1 MCFIAS
7 GYYLKLSTT
16 EPPCQPYSMN
26 IIGEKTWSHPP
37 SWAWFIIYTN
47 LRKSRDMLPTSW
59 LANIFHQSYPDVPN
73 MPKDLIFG
81 WIFNWS
87 NLPFHALGIL
97 KVWTPLA
104 GTFITRNMQMIISNG
119 QSHEASK
126 SMCFWFV
133 GFCHLVVLMFIVL
146 LMLVPLYVCE
156 RMIAGSGG
164 LTTRRHQ
171 FFIRWSDVLC
181 IKTLGIDSNWTSWNL
196 NVQNW
201 DPPQSPKDLSFL
213 SF

>member
-1 MCFIAS
+1 
-7 GYYLKLSTT
+7 
-16 EPPCQPYSMN
+16 MN
-26 IIGEKTWSHPP
+26 IIGEKTRTHPP

-47 LRKSRDMLPTSW
+47 LRKSRDMLPTGW
-59 LANIFHQSYPDVPN
+59 HANILHQSYPDVPS

-97 KVWTPLA
+97 MVWTPLA

-119 QSHEASK
+119 QSHEVSK
-126 SMCFWFV
+126 SMCFWLV

-146 LMLVPLYVCE
+146 RPPHVGSRLCVWTYGCRE
-156 RMIAGSGG
+156 RGFDHPKAPI
-164 LTTRRHQ
+164 
-171 FFIRWSDVLC
+171 FIKWSDVLC
-181 IKTLGIDSNWTSWNL
+181 IKTVGIESNWTSWNL

-201 DPPQSPKDLSFL
+201 CPPQSPKDLSFL